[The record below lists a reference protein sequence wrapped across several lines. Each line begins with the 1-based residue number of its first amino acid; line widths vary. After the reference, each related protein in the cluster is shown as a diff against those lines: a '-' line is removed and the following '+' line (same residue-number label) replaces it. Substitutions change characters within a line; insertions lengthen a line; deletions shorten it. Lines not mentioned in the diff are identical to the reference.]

1 VRSLTARRLA
11 EAVAGEGSFN
21 LARRTDLRFAGSAME
36 ASRRVRFRCA
46 LLYGLLVT
54 SGIVVSGCAESP
66 GSSAAANATPV
77 VQVQSRPTALDP
89 LMARAKEAPSDKV
102 MTMELE
108 FAVRNQAELDKL
120 MAEIA
125 DPHSRRYQQ
134 WVTPEEM
141 HTRFGE
147 TQAEFDAVTAW
158 LQSQGLT
165 ITDKSFGTNEDFIRF
180 TGTVAQVDKAFQVH
194 IMEPQFELYVPKE
207 APVIPAQFNGVIGR
221 INGLDNV
228 GFMSSGTN

>member
-1 VRSLTARRLA
+1 MKVPSRVSL
-11 EAVAGEGSFN
+11 SQI
-21 LARRTDLRFAGSAME
+21 
-36 ASRRVRFRCA
+36 
-46 LLYGLLVT
+46 LLSGLLMT
-54 SGIVVSGCAESP
+54 TGLGLCSCAESP
-66 GSSAAANATPV
+66 SNSAAANATPV
-77 VQVQSRPTALDP
+77 VRVQSRPTALDP
-89 LMARAKEAPSDKV
+89 LMAKAKEAPADKV
-102 MTMELE
+102 MTLELE

-120 MAEIA
+120 MAEIE
-125 DPHSRRYQQ
+125 DPHSKRYQQ

-147 TQAEFDAVTAW
+147 TQAEFDAVAQW

-165 ITDKSFGTNEDFIRF
+165 ITDKSFGTNEDFIRC

-207 APVIPAQFNGVIGR
+207 APVIPAQFNGVIAR

-228 GFMSSGTN
+228 GFMSSESN

>member
-1 VRSLTARRLA
+1 MKIRSSAMRVRS
-11 EAVAGEGSFN
+11 SP
-21 LARRTDLRFAGSAME
+21 S
-36 ASRRVRFRCA
+36 ASRI
-46 LLYGLLVT
+46 LLSSLLVA
-54 SGIVVSGCAESP
+54 SGLGGWGCAARP
-66 GSSAAANATPV
+66 DNSAAANATPV

-89 LMARAKEAPSDKV
+89 LMARAKEAPSDHV

-108 FAVRNQAELDKL
+108 FAVRNQAQLDQL
-120 MAEIA
+120 MAQIE
-125 DPHSRRYQQ
+125 DPHSPRYQQ
-134 WVTPEEM
+134 WVTPAEM

-147 TQAEFDAVTAW
+147 TQAEFDAVAAW

-165 ITDKSFGTNEDFIRF
+165 VTDKSFGTNEDFIRF
-180 TGTVAQVDKAFQVH
+180 TGTVAQVDQAFQVH

>member
-1 VRSLTARRLA
+1 MDALRS
-11 EAVAGEGSFN
+11 S
-21 LARRTDLRFAGSAME
+21 
-36 ASRRVRFRCA
+36 RFRHA
-46 LLYGLLVT
+46 LLYGLLVA
-54 SGIVVSGCAESP
+54 SGLGVCGCAASP
-66 GSSAAANATPV
+66 ENSAAANATPV

-89 LMARAKEAPSDKV
+89 LMARAKEAPSDHV

-108 FAVRNQAELDKL
+108 FAVRNQAQLDQL
-120 MAEIA
+120 MAQIE
-125 DPHSRRYQQ
+125 DPHSPRYQQ

-147 TQAEFDAVTAW
+147 TQAEFDAVASW

-180 TGTVAQVDKAFQVH
+180 TGTVAKVDQAFQVH

-207 APVIPAQFNGVIGR
+207 APVIPAQYNGVIGR

>member
-1 VRSLTARRLA
+1 MS
-11 EAVAGEGSFN
+11 
-21 LARRTDLRFAGSAME
+21 
-36 ASRRVRFRCA
+36 ASRGGAIPRMLLCA
-46 LLYGLLVT
+46 LLVT
-54 SGIVVSGCAESP
+54 SGLDAFGCAESASN
-66 GSSAAANATPV
+66 SSAANATPV
-77 VQVQSRPTALDP
+77 VRLQSRPTALDP

-120 MAEIA
+120 MAEIE
-125 DPHSRRYQQ
+125 DPHSSRYHQ

-147 TQAEFDAVTAW
+147 TQAEFDAVAQW
-158 LQSQGLT
+158 LASQGMT

-207 APVIPAQFNGVIGR
+207 APVIPAQFNGLVAR

-228 GFMSSGTN
+228 GFMSSESN

>member
-1 VRSLTARRLA
+1 MDAARQNPIRRL
-11 EAVAGEGSFN
+11 
-21 LARRTDLRFAGSAME
+21 LLRG
-36 ASRRVRFRCA
+36 V
-46 LLYGLLVT
+46 LLV

-66 GSSAAANATPV
+66 PNSAATTTPV

-89 LMARAKEAPSDKV
+89 LMARAKEAPSDHV

-108 FAVRNQAELDKL
+108 FAVRNQAQLDQL
-120 MAEIA
+120 MAQIE
-125 DPHSRRYQQ
+125 DPHSPRYQR

-147 TQAEFDAVTAW
+147 TRAEFDAVAAW

-180 TGTVAQVDKAFQVH
+180 TGTVALVDEAFQVH

-207 APVIPAQFNGVIGR
+207 APVIPPQFNGVIGR

>member
-1 VRSLTARRLA
+1 MS
-11 EAVAGEGSFN
+11 
-21 LARRTDLRFAGSAME
+21 
-36 ASRRVRFRCA
+36 ASRGGAIPRMLLCA
-46 LLYGLLVT
+46 LLVT
-54 SGIVVSGCAESP
+54 SGLGAFGCAESASN
-66 GSSAAANATPV
+66 SSAANATPV
-77 VQVQSRPTALDP
+77 VRLQSRPTALDP

-120 MAEIA
+120 MAEIE
-125 DPHSRRYQQ
+125 DPHSSRYHQ

-147 TQAEFDAVTAW
+147 TQAEFDAVAQW
-158 LQSQGLT
+158 LASQGMT

-207 APVIPAQFNGVIGR
+207 APVIPAQFNGLVAR

-228 GFMSSGTN
+228 GFMSSESN